1 MGKTIEECRKNY
13 NEKKYHIQC
22 LVPVNMGE
30 FDRVTCKF
38 ITDDVIYRKW
48 IRWSGYRK
56 GRQALDAIRDLRK
69 LNMKSWGYPWK
80 FRIKIVK

>member
-13 NEKKYHIQC
+13 NEKIYHIQC
-22 LVPVNMGE
+22 LIPVNMGE
-30 FDRVTCKF
+30 FDRLACKF
-38 ITDDVIYRKW
+38 ITDDIIYRKW

>member
-13 NEKKYHIQC
+13 NQKIYHVQC

-30 FDRVTCKF
+30 FDRSSCKF

-56 GRQALDAIRDLRK
+56 GKQALDAIRDFRRQ
-69 LNMKSWGYPWK
+69 NMRSWGYPWK

>member
-13 NEKKYHIQC
+13 NQKMYHIQC
-22 LVPVNMGE
+22 LIPVNMGE
-30 FDRVTCKF
+30 FDRSSCKF

-56 GRQALDAIRDLRK
+56 GRQALDAIRDFRRQ
-69 LNMKSWGYPWK
+69 NMRSWGYPWK